1 MIIQTTPTGLTIILQ
16 ENNGT
21 YELKFVR
28 ENVSTTVQLSELD
41 LKYLNLVTA
50 NEE

>member
-16 ENNGT
+16 ENNGK

-28 ENVSTTVQLSELD
+28 KNVSTTVQLSELD
-41 LKYLNLVTA
+41 LKYLNLVTS